1 MSGKTVSDIRNLEGF
16 SFGHGDAT
24 SPTGTAHA
32 ATALAPAAA
41 EVGVPTLGPL
51 QDFIGSWAGLGF
63 NTIFRP
69 SQPST
74 GSDNV
79 LQLNL
84 TTESLVFSSGL
95 GSIPNR
101 GEVQPDIFLNGVS
114 YLQTVNDV
122 TNPGQS
128 VGIHFEP
135 GVWLSVP
142 ATTDPAITTPSLVRM
157 GSIPHGTTIL
167 AQGTSTTV
175 SGAPTI
181 PSVNITPTTSAGAP
195 IPFPSQTAS
204 NASTPRIPKVLPVPG
219 TSLTVVQW
227 QQLLTDPNS
236 FLRNAIAGQSITST
250 TVISIA
256 SAPASPLFAG
266 GIQEIAFLLGKTA
279 PNANVTSFTATF
291 WIETVTFNLSVPA
304 MAPGTSVTLTPTT
317 SVPGLTIPQ
326 FAVQTNA
333 GVAAPKTVS
342 VSYKQIQYSQFVNL
356 NFATLNWPH
365 VSVATLAPATPVP
378 VQV

>member
-1 MSGKTVSDIRNLEGF
+1 
-16 SFGHGDAT
+16 
-24 SPTGTAHA
+24 
-32 ATALAPAAA
+32 
-41 EVGVPTLGPL
+41 LGPL
-51 QDFIGSWAGLGF
+51 QDFIGSWSGLGF

-175 SGAPTI
+175 PGAPTI
-181 PSVNITPTTSAGAP
+181 PSVNITPATSAGAP

-204 NASTPRIPKVLPVPG
+204 NASTPRIPQVLPVPG
-219 TSLTVVQW
+219 TSLTVLQW
-227 QQLLTDPNS
+227 QRP
-236 FLRNAIAGQSITST
+236 
-250 TVISIA
+250 
-256 SAPASPLFAG
+256 
-266 GIQEIAFLLGKTA
+266 
-279 PNANVTSFTATF
+279 
-291 WIETVTFNLSVPA
+291 
-304 MAPGTSVTLTPTT
+304 TL
-317 SVPGLTIPQ
+317 
-326 FAVQTNA
+326 
-333 GVAAPKTVS
+333 
-342 VSYKQIQYSQFVNL
+342 
-356 NFATLNWPH
+356 
-365 VSVATLAPATPVP
+365 
-378 VQV
+378 